1 VSRIDPSIAR
11 TLRATAALV
20 VAAAAL
26 LLVAR
31 GARADSIGLT
41 WTAPGDDGAIGR
53 AAAYEIRF
61 SVDPPGTDLA
71 GWWNGAAAVVGVPP
85 PQPAGTRETFS
96 VSGLVTG
103 ATYYF
108 VLRTRDEAMNW
119 SDYSN
124 IASRQ
129 AGSAGGTLATPAGFT
144 ATVVT
149 GGVALS
155 WEEPSTGS
163 GSGYRLYRRLGSDGP
178 DLLLASLSVGATGW
192 SDTSAVGGA
201 TYEYRLA
208 TYQGTVEGSPA
219 VVSVSVPGDRLA
231 SVSAAV
237 RGFPNPARGK
247 VTFRFNGGT
256 KDGAPGRVRLF
267 IYDLTG
273 HLVCQLVDRVLPPG
287 EQAIEW
293 PCRSDHGNAVAPGLY
308 NAILDG
314 PQGRSVARL
323 AIVP

>member
-1 VSRIDPSIAR
+1 MSRVDRSIGRIVR
-11 TLRATAALV
+11 TGASLGISV
-20 VAAAAL
+20 L
-26 LLVAR
+26 LLLGAR
-31 GARADSIGLT
+31 SARADSIGLS
-41 WTAPGDDGAIGR
+41 WTAPGDDGTTGR
-53 AAAYEIRF
+53 AAAYELRF
-61 SVDPPGTDLA
+61 SVDPPGSDLA
-71 GWWNGAAAVVGVPP
+71 AWWGGAASVPSLP
-85 PQPAGTRETFS
+85 APQSAGARETFS

-124 IASRQ
+124 VSARQ
-129 AGSAGGTLATPAGFT
+129 AGTAGGALATPAGFT
-144 ATVVT
+144 AGVVP

-155 WEEPSTGS
+155 WEEPSSGA
-163 GSGYRLYRRLGSDGP
+163 GSGYRLYRRVGTEGS
-178 DLLLASLSVGATGW
+178 DLLLTSLPVGATAW
-192 SDTSAVGGA
+192 SDTTAAGGSS
-201 TYEYRLA
+201 YEYRLT
-208 TYQGTVEGSPA
+208 TYQGTVEGTPA
-219 VVSVSVPGDRLA
+219 IASVSVPEDRLA
-231 SVSAAV
+231 MVSTAV

-256 KDGAPGRVRLF
+256 KDGAPGRVRLV

-293 PCRSDHGNAVAPGLY
+293 PCRSDHGNAVAPGIY